1 MVLSLALV
9 KAAPSLD
16 ALMTQALIV
25 LVLVAVSAFV
35 SGSEVALIGFS
46 RLRRRQ
52 LVEEEHPRIAAVEK
66 LMAKPERVLITILVV
81 NTVANVAAAAL
92 VTVFVQGVFDSLVVA
107 IATGVVTFVTLTFGE
122 VIPKA
127 FAASNTERWA
137 LAAAP
142 VLLTLQR
149 LLLPIVWA
157 YERLTNAMFSRMGEK
172 GQQGRAVF
180 RSEEEIKT
188 LISMGAEEGLLESKE
203 EHMLHSVIE
212 FSETTAREIMVPRI
226 DVTAVPGDASLD
238 HIRAFVLE
246 SGFSRIPVYQGT
258 VDNVIGVLYVKDVL
272 LHLLEKKPG
281 SAQVRELMRD
291 AYFVPESK
299 KLDDLLAEMREKRM
313 HLAIVI
319 DEFGGTAGLVT
330 LEDVIEEVVGDI
342 FDEYDLRHEP
352 IRKLDPWTAVVDART
367 HVADVNHALD
377 LEIPEEE
384 SYDTVAG
391 FVYQALGRL
400 GKEGEVV
407 HGPGFDL
414 VVEKVTNRRILR
426 ARIVKHR
433 EERPA
438 ADAEREPLAL

>member
-1 MVLSLALV
+1 MAFSLALV

-16 ALMTQALIV
+16 ALVTEAVLI
-25 LVLVAVSAFV
+25 LVLVAISAFV
-35 SGSEVALIGFS
+35 SGSEVALVGFS

-52 LVEEEHPRIAAVEK
+52 LVEEDHPRIGAVER
-66 LMAKPERVLITILVV
+66 LMAHPERVLITILIV
-81 NTVANVAAAAL
+81 NTVVNVAAAAL
-92 VTVFVQGVFDSLVVA
+92 VTIFVSAIFDSYVVA
-107 IATGVVTFVTLTFGE
+107 LSTGIVTFIFLTFGE
-122 VIPKA
+122 VAPKA

-142 VLLTLQR
+142 LILTLQKA
-149 LLLPIVWA
+149 LWPLVWA
-157 YERLTNAMFSRMGEK
+157 YEKLTHAMFRSMGER
-172 GQQGRAVF
+172 GREGRAVF
-180 RSEEEIKT
+180 RSQEEIKT
-188 LISMGAEEGLLESKE
+188 LISMGAEEGVLEDKE
-203 EHMLHSVIE
+203 EDMLHSVIE

-226 DVTAVPGDASLD
+226 DMTAVPGDATLD
-238 HIRAFVLE
+238 HVRAFLLE

-258 VDNVIGVLYVKDVL
+258 VDNVIGILYVKDVL
-272 LHLLEKKPG
+272 LHFLEKKSG
-281 SAQVRELMRD
+281 AAQVRELMRE

-299 KLDDLLAEMREKRM
+299 KLDDLLAEMREKRIHM
-313 HLAIVI
+313 AVVI

-391 FVYQALGRL
+391 FVYQSLGRL

-426 ARIVKHR
+426 ARIVRHR
-433 EERPA
+433 SEESSGA
-438 ADAEREPLAL
+438 GEREPVAP